1 MSEVLIWAQQF
12 AQDNSTQAL
21 ANLSGAYNRSTMSL
35 YLNGKYPAD
44 VSAIEAT
51 LRPLMHKRQCPF
63 LTREILATDCMQRQS
78 RHNPTTKQAKCSP
91 TGKPAKAAHIRQ
103 EPPHEKI

>member
-51 LRPLMHKRQCPF
+51 LRPLMSKRTCPF
-63 LTREILATDCMQRQS
+63 LTREILATDCLNRQS
-78 RHNPTTKQAKCSP
+78 RPQPNNKTGEMFAHWQACQACQYF
-91 TGKPAKAAHIRQ
+91 TGAAS
-103 EPPHEKI
+103 